1 MADEFTIEDAMKLA
15 RAKWGPR
22 GYAYRRPDG
31 TYRIVGM
38 IDGLQQEWADRTARG
53 VAEQA
58 GLVEREV
65 AR

>member
-1 MADEFTIEDAMKLA
+1 MSDEFTIEDAMRLA

-22 GYAYRRPDG
+22 GYAYMRPDG
-31 TYRIVGM
+31 TFRVVGLV
-38 IDGLQQEWADRTARG
+38 DGIQQEWADRSARG

-58 GLVEREV
+58 GLIVRG